1 MTKIITKHIS
11 FGVNRQQL
19 AGTLF
24 FPNKSPKNPALLFIH
39 GWESNRGRYFERATQ
54 LSKVGFIV
62 LTFDLRG
69 HGDSPGKIKRLP
81 ISKHLDDVLAAY
93 DLLVSQKSVAPTK
106 IGVIGASYGGYLA
119 SILTAKRPVKWLVL
133 RAPAIYKDSHFQF
146 PKAQLNEQEVKKY
159 RLAKIHPKTNLALKS
174 LTQFKADVLIVES
187 EHDTSVPHQ
196 TIQNYLQSLKSAK
209 SITHT
214 IIKNAD
220 HSLTQPSWQKHF
232 IKTLTSWILS
242 KTKHSLRTNRA
253 SISIQASHSSK

>member
-11 FGVNRQQL
+11 FKINGQRL

-24 FPNKSPKNPALLFIH
+24 FPNKSLGNPALLFIH
-39 GWESNRGRYFERATQ
+39 GWESNQDRYFERATQ

-69 HGDSPGKIKRLP
+69 HGDSPGKIKLLP

-93 DLLVSQKSVAPTK
+93 DFLVSQKSVAPTK

-159 RLAKIHPKTNLALKS
+159 RLAKVHTKTNLALKS
-174 LTQFKADVLIVES
+174 LTQFKGDVLIVES

-209 SITHT
+209 SITH
-214 IIKNAD
+214 IVIEKAD
-220 HSLTQPSWQKHF
+220 HSLTKPLWQKKF
-232 IKTLTSWILS
+232 IQIVSRWFKTQ
-242 KTKHSLRTNRA
+242 LR
-253 SISIQASHSSK
+253 H